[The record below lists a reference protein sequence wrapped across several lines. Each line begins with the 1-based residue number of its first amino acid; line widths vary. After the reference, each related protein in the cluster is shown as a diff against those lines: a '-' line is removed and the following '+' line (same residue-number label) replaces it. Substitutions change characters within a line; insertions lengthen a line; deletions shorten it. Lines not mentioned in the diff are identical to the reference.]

1 MRQSSSIG
9 KYDLSQSS
17 TIDNN
22 QMSAEILVEKAIF
35 NPIVTRRQEK
45 TLLEMFKRQAAEHQ
59 IQAGI
64 KSFDQYADRLV

>member
-64 KSFDQYADRLV
+64 KSFDQYADRLG